1 LRNDARASRLLKE
14 LSMST
19 TIFHCSFPVRDLE
32 STLEFYAGLLGCVP
46 GRRESDR
53 IDFDFFGHH
62 IVAQVSA
69 QESAH
74 RSVGVG
80 KEPYPLRHFGVLV
93 SKAEFEALAAKLQAA
108 KVPFVIAPEVR
119 HAGTVREQFTM
130 FALDPSGNGVE
141 FKSLADPANVFK
153 AG

>member
-1 LRNDARASRLLKE
+1 MKSPV
-14 LSMST
+14 
-19 TIFHCSFPVRDLE
+19 FHCSFPVKDLD
-32 STLEFYAGLLGCVP
+32 STVAFYSGLLGCKA
-46 GRRESDR
+46 GRTEADR

-69 QESAH
+69 EESAH

-80 KEPYPLRHFGVLV
+80 REQYPLRHFGVLV
-93 SKAEFEALAAKLQAA
+93 TKEQFTELAGRLQAA
-108 KVPFVIAPEVR
+108 GVPFVIEPEIR
-119 HAGTVREQFTM
+119 HTGTVREQSTM

-153 AG
+153 A

>member
-1 LRNDARASRLLKE
+1 MN
-14 LSMST
+14 T
-19 TIFHCSFPVRDLE
+19 VFHLSFPVRDLD
-32 STLEFYAGLLGCVP
+32 STVAFYSGLLGCRA
-46 GRRESDR
+46 GRTEADR
-53 IDFDFFGHH
+53 IDFEFFGHH
-62 IVAQVSA
+62 LVAQVSVE
-69 QESAH
+69 ESAH

-80 KEPYPLRHFGVLV
+80 KEAYPLRHFGVLLG
-93 SKAEFEALAAKLQAA
+93 KEEFERLAARLQEA

-153 AG
+153 A